1 MASFGALFMLLATIL
16 MALAPSV
23 MSYCADPGRQC
34 DGDPIA
40 CCSGWCERPAG
51 HRWGLCRN

>member
-16 MALAPSV
+16 MIFAPSV
-23 MSYCADPGRQC
+23 MSYCGDPGRQC
-34 DGDPIA
+34 DDVIT
-40 CCSGWCERPAG
+40 CCSGYCERPAG